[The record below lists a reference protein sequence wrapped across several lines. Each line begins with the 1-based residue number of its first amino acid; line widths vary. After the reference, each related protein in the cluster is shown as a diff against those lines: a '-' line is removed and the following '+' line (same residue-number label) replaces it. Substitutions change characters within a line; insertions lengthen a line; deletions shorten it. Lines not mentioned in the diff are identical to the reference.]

1 MSIKLLLVDDE
12 VDFVDALAERLEI
25 RGVSVT
31 RAYDGDKALE
41 KVMGE
46 PFDVVVLDVEMP
58 GKSGNDVLAVI
69 KEKQPLVEVIMLTG
83 KATVPIAIS
92 GMKLG
97 AFDFLLKPTD
107 TEALLE
113 KITAAY
119 NIKASHEERI
129 RKAEIENIIE
139 HRGW

>member
-1 MSIKLLLVDDE
+1 MSIKVLLVDDE

-25 RGVSVT
+25 RGLSVS
-31 RAYDGDKALE
+31 RAYDGNKALAL
-41 KVMGE
+41 VHDE

-58 GKSGNDVLAVI
+58 GKSGNEVLAVI

-97 AFDFLLKPTD
+97 AFDFLLKPTE
-107 TEALLE
+107 TEALLV
-113 KITAAY
+113 KIQAAY
-119 NIKASHEERI
+119 EIKADHEERI
-129 RKAEIENIIE
+129 RQAEIANIIE